1 MARVLFQYL
10 LPIVLPTAIYLL
22 WLAHRRRRAAAAGT
36 AVPAWQKG
44 PWFWLIVG
52 GLAISAAS
60 FVTGALLSGHSPS
73 GKYVPAEVK
82 DGRVI
87 PGQIKD

>member
-10 LPIVLPTAIYLL
+10 MPIVLPTAIYLI
-22 WLAHRRRRAAAAGT
+22 WLVHRRRRATATGT
-36 AVPAWQKG
+36 VAPTWQQG
-44 PWFWLIVG
+44 PWFWLILSG
-52 GLAISAAS
+52 MGISAAS
-60 FVTGALLSGHSPS
+60 FVVGALLAGHSPH

-82 DGRVI
+82 NGRVI